1 MITIG
6 NWKKNSHAARYND
19 VLKDSSGLLVWTIEW
34 LNESKVCSLG
44 LTRRQRMEIAEAHFN
59 MPALAGILVEFE
71 AEEKVQKYF
80 QTHTPEESKRFRQ
93 AMGVLIKLHME
104 NMGWTKAR
112 IKGVLGRRD
121 KSPSSTHQYNTS
133 RSFSKYFSLAE
144 RYIKEP
150 TP

>member
-1 MITIG
+1 MITIV
-6 NWKKNSHAARYND
+6 NWKENSHAARYKD
-19 VLKDSSGLLVWTIEW
+19 VLKDSSGLLIWTIEW

-44 LTRRQRMEIAEAHFN
+44 LTRQQRMEISEIHFN

-71 AEEKVQKYF
+71 AEEKVREYF
-80 QTHTPEESKRFRQ
+80 KTHTPEESTRFRQ
-93 AMGVLIKLHME
+93 AIGVLIKLHME

-121 KSPSSTHQYNTS
+121 KSRSSSYQYNTS

-144 RYIKEP
+144 RYIK
-150 TP
+150 